1 MSELSTLAPTP
12 LATLQDALKRA
23 SKSMSMV
30 AASVVTP
37 DKLIKIAIAAAQ
49 RNPTLLQCNP
59 ASIVRSVMQGAELGL
74 VPGSALN
81 HAYLVPFK
89 NGNTWDA
96 QLIISAQGLT
106 ELMYRSGLVAFVT
119 AEVVYQGDIF
129 EYELGLDP
137 KLRHVPTD
145 ETIDPELITHAYMV
159 VGLKDGSRVF
169 RVMTRKGIDRIKER
183 SPSARQGFSPWKSDY
198 AEMARKTV
206 IKNGSKYVPKS
217 IEVARAIALDTA
229 QETGDW
235 SGIDFDLEDSTPA
248 LESTASPTVDRVT
261 QKVLEGGV
269 ETGEFAL
276 ETPAGPES
284 LEPYQL
290 TSSEVKDLEKLA
302 KSKGKNLYALAAS
315 LEIKSLEGLTEA
327 LEA

>member
-1 MSELSTLAPTP
+1 
-12 LATLQDALKRA
+12 
-23 SKSMSMV
+23 
-30 AASVVTP
+30 
-37 DKLIKIAIAAAQ
+37 
-49 RNPTLLQCNP
+49 
-59 ASIVRSVMQGAELGL
+59 
-74 VPGSALN
+74 
-81 HAYLVPFK
+81 
-89 NGNTWDA
+89 
-96 QLIISAQGLT
+96 
-106 ELMYRSGLVAFVT
+106 MYRSGLVAFVT
-119 AEVVYQGDIF
+119 SEVVYQGDEF

-145 ETIDPELITHAYMV
+145 ETIDPTLITHAYMV

-169 RVMTRKGIDRIKER
+169 RVMTRKGIDRIRAKSK
-183 SPSARQGFSPWKSDY
+183 SPNKGPWVSDY

-269 ETGEFAL
+269 DAGEFAL
-276 ETPAGPES
+276 EPTAGPEA

-315 LEIKSLEGLTEA
+315 LEIKSLEGLKEA

>member
-1 MSELSTLAPTP
+1 MSELATLAPSP
-12 LATLQDALKRA
+12 LKTLQEALKA
-23 SKSMSMV
+23 SSKSMSMV
-30 AASVVTP
+30 AASIVTP

-49 RNPTLLQCNP
+49 RNALLLQCTP
-59 ASIVRSVMQGAELGL
+59 SSIVRAVMQGAELGL

-89 NGNTWDA
+89 NTDLNVYEA

-119 AEVVYQGDIF
+119 SEVVYQGDEF
-129 EYELGLDP
+129 EYELGLEP

-145 ETIDPELITHAYMV
+145 ETIDSALITHAYMV

-169 RVMTRKGIDRIKER
+169 RVMTRKGIDRIRAK
-183 SPSARQGFSPWKSDY
+183 SKSASKGPWVSDY

-235 SGIDFDLEDSTPA
+235 SGLDFDIEDSTPA
-248 LESTASPTVDRVT
+248 LEASSPTVDRVT
-261 QKVLEGGV
+261 EKVGEVGDP
-269 ETGEFAL
+269 GEFAL
-276 ETPAGPES
+276 ETPAGPEVLAS
-284 LEPYQL
+284 YNL

-302 KSKGKNLYALAAS
+302 KSRGKNLYAVAAS
-315 LEIKSLEGLTEA
+315 LEIKSLEGLQEA

>member
-1 MSELSTLAPTP
+1 MSTELAVSP
-12 LATLQDALKRA
+12 LKTLQEALKSSA
-23 SKSMSMV
+23 KSMSMV

-49 RNPTLLQCNP
+49 RTPLLLQCTP
-59 ASIVRSVMQGAELGL
+59 ASIVRAVMQGAELGL

-81 HAYLVPFK
+81 HAYLVPFR
-89 NGNTWDA
+89 NNNVYEA

-119 AEVVYQGDIF
+119 SEVVYQGDIF
-129 EYELGLDP
+129 EYELGLEP

-145 ETIDPELITHAYMV
+145 ETIDPLLITHAYMV

-169 RVMTRKGIDRIKER
+169 RVMTRKGIDRIKAR
-183 SPSARQGFSPWKSDY
+183 SKASGSGPWVTDY

-229 QETGDW
+229 QDTGDW
-235 SGIDFDLEDSTPA
+235 SGLEFDIEDSIPA
-248 LESTASPTVDRVT
+248 LEVGSPTVDRVT
-261 QKVLEGGV
+261 EKVVDG
-269 ETGEFAL
+269 TDPGEFAL
-276 ETPAGPES
+276 STPAGPEA
-284 LEPYQL
+284 LEPYEL
-290 TSSEVKDLEKLA
+290 TSSEVKELEKLA
-302 KSKGKNLYALAAS
+302 KSKGKNLHEIAAS
-315 LEIKSLEGLTEA
+315 LEIKDLAELRA
-327 LEA
+327 VLEA